1 MLSFES
7 DYTEGAHPNI
17 LRQLMATNMV
27 QEPGYGFDEFSQLAK
42 ERIQKALEHPEAQIE
57 FLTGGTQTNQVV
69 IDAMLTQY
77 QGVIAA
83 ETGHINVHE
92 AGAIEATGHKVLAL
106 PAKDAKLDAQ
116 TVDQYIQTFDQD
128 ENRDHMVFPGMV
140 YITYPTEFGTLYSRE
155 ELAALHAVCQ
165 KHSIPL
171 YIDGARLGYG
181 LMSAQAD
188 LQFSD
193 LPDLCDV
200 FYIGGTKQGALCGEA
215 VVFCHHNEPDH
226 FLTIVKQ
233 HGALLAKGRLLGVQF
248 AELFKDDLYFKLSK
262 HADELAAK
270 IKRGFLDK
278 GYRLYLDSVSNQQFF
293 IVDNQKIAELAK
305 KVRFARWEKYDDQH
319 SVIRFVACWATPAES
334 VDQLLKLI

>member
-17 LRQLMATNMV
+17 LRQLMATNMD

-42 ERIQKALEHPEAQIE
+42 ERIQKALGHPEAQVE

-77 QGVIAA
+77 QRVIAA

-116 TVDQYIQTFDQD
+116 TVDQYIQTFEQD

-155 ELAALHAVCQ
+155 ELAVLHAVCQ
-165 KHSIPL
+165 PL

-215 VVFCHHNEPDH
+215 VVFVTTMSP
-226 FLTIVKQ
+226 TIS
-233 HGALLAKGRLLGVQF
+233 LRLSSSTGP
-248 AELFKDDLYFKLSK
+248 
-262 HADELAAK
+262 
-270 IKRGFLDK
+270 
-278 GYRLYLDSVSNQQFF
+278 
-293 IVDNQKIAELAK
+293 
-305 KVRFARWEKYDDQH
+305 
-319 SVIRFVACWATPAES
+319 C
-334 VDQLLKLI
+334 